1 MTDLLIS
8 EPRTERPRPPA
19 RPPTQSVVQIA
30 AIGFIAYVVAT
41 LLNAASLH
49 ANAERLPLGAQRDN
63 ALAAADI
70 AVDVSERVGF
80 DRPADALR
88 WIRGVESAGTT
99 RPATASVSVPVSTTT
114 APIAVA
120 TSSAATSSVA
130 TSTPAPIAPAPAT
143 TTTTAVVTFP
153 DVPRP
158 APLGP
163 AAPLRAWFGGDSLA
177 QGLGLAFE
185 RWVDGEQFAQL
196 DGKGVISTGLARPD
210 VYDWARDIALALE
223 SGAHDVLFVLLG
235 ANDAQ
240 PLRDDRGAV
249 IEFGSAEWVADY
261 RLRVAALMAQA
272 DAAQTRLVWI
282 GLPPARTDVLDAKL
296 SVITAAVA
304 AEAKLHAAVA
314 YVDLRTAL
322 APNGQYDAYCTRP
335 DEHPFLCR
343 TNDGVHFT
351 PDGYRY
357 VAELA
362 VTAARAS

>member
-8 EPRTERPRPPA
+8 EPLTERPRTTA

-70 AVDVSERVGF
+70 AVDWSERVGF

-88 WIRGVESAGTT
+88 WMRGLETASTT
-99 RPATASVSVPVSTTT
+99 RPATASVPIPGVTTT
-114 APIAVA
+114 APTTVPASKAPA
-120 TSSAATSSVA
+120 TTL
-130 TSTPAPIAPAPAT
+130 APIAPAPAT

-158 APLGP
+158 APLSP
-163 AAPLRAWFGGDSLA
+163 ATPLRAWFGGDSLA

-185 RWVDGEQFAQL
+185 RWIDGEQFAQL

-223 SGAHDVLFVLLG
+223 SGEHDVLFVLLG

-249 IEFGSAEWVADY
+249 IEFGSPEWVADY

-322 APNGQYDAYCTRP
+322 APNGQYDAYCTRA
-335 DEHPFLCR
+335 DEDPFLCR

-357 VAELA
+357 VAQLA